1 MSASVLWRWFRGS
14 PFPGGEFRWF
24 SNHAFRYQH
33 QIRSDVIESG
43 VHIPHLNQSLI
54 GRNQLRISKVS
65 PFELRIQLLSMT
77 AFGYS
82 LTTELTSC
90 SPRVTYLP
98 GLIVFLHK
106 MASRWYGLSPKI
118 PFARALRYTD
128 WLLPSF
134 SDSLILSGTR
144 SAFVIAFTID
154 HYFLCLG
161 NLPWTLHIF
170 PSSVHTFELS
180 VFIIAN
186 Q

>member
-1 MSASVLWRWFRGS
+1 MFFEDDSEDRSSLVVNSVDSVIPHSGISISFDQML
-14 PFPGGEFRWF
+14 P
-24 SNHAFRYQH
+24 HHH

-54 GRNQLRISKVS
+54 DRN
-65 PFELRIQLLSMT
+65 QLLSMT

-118 PFARALRYTD
+118 SFARALRYTD
-128 WLLPSF
+128 WLPSF
-134 SDSLILSGTR
+134 SDSLIPSRTR
-144 SAFVIAFTID
+144 PACVITLTID
-154 HYFLCLG
+154 HHFLCLG

-170 PSSVHTFELS
+170 PNSVHTSELS